1 MAENTRSAFMLS
13 LTLHGA
19 IVAVLIFLAYALKVT
34 APDMP
39 KIFELVAGEGDNFA
53 ATEAPALSSP
63 GISLNIPTPPRVA
76 RPEPVPPQPQPR
88 EEVVPTPP
96 KPVVKPEPKKPA
108 ETKTVTPP
116 KPEPPKPKTM
126 TKEEFDRLNPQRTQ
140 TAPRT
145 QAQPRVAK
153 INTDAIVKGVVGGS
167 QNTKTGAGG
176 RALTREEGPIMDA
189 YFAMLRERL
198 RAAIEKP
205 PGLADTLVTTV
216 SVRIAADGT
225 LSGAR
230 ITRSSGSPDFDR
242 AVLAAIARTRMP
254 PRPDN
259 KTELLTI
266 PFHMKEL

>member
-1 MAENTRSAFMLS
+1 MPENTRSAFMLS

-34 APDMP
+34 APDLP
-39 KIFELVAGEGDNFA
+39 RIFELVAGDGDNFA
-53 ATEAPALSSP
+53 ATEAPAMSSP
-63 GISLNIPTPPRVA
+63 GITLDIPVPPRVV

-88 EEVVPTPP
+88 QEVVPTPP
-96 KPVVKPEPKKPA
+96 KPVVKPEPKKPT
-108 ETKTVTPP
+108 ETKAVVEP

-126 TKEEFDRLNPQRTQ
+126 SLEEFNRLNPQRT
-140 TAPRT
+140 TPAPRT
-145 QAQPRVAK
+145 PAPPRVAK
-153 INTDAIVKGVVGGS
+153 INTDEIVKGVVGGS
-167 QNTKTGAGG
+167 QSTRAGAGG
-176 RALTREEGPIMDA
+176 RALTRDEGPVMDA

-230 ITRSSGSPDFDR
+230 ITRSSGSPDFDQ